1 MAKVNDGDVEQ
12 LKGIDKS
19 LLPYHKRLA
28 MGLDT
33 DHEVPTGSADF
44 GCPVTKGGGSMLGN
58 RTGEGST
65 QQTYGKGDTTRGPG
79 K

>member
-1 MAKVNDGDVEQ
+1 MPKVNDGHVEQ

-33 DHEVPTGSADF
+33 DHEVAQTSADF
-44 GCPVTKGGGSMLGN
+44 GCPVTGGGGTFEGN
-58 RTGEGST
+58 RTGTGST
-65 QQTYGKGDTTRGPG
+65 RRKYGAGDTTRGPG

>member
-1 MAKVNDGDVEQ
+1 MPKVTNGDVEQ

-33 DHEVPTGSADF
+33 DHEVATGSADF
-44 GCPVTKGGGSMLGN
+44 GCPVTEGGGSMLGN
-58 RTGEGST
+58 RRGGST
-65 QQTYGKGDTTRGPG
+65 KQTYGKGDTIKGPL